1 MEVKPY
7 TLYAG
12 KIVNLSNHTYT
23 LSNLPKELTL
33 IGNAINEETEDKLI
47 SLISTGKSIELKTI
61 MSCIA
66 KDLSPELPHKLNDYY
81 WSSIAPGEGMP
92 MEFSLTAEEMDYL
105 NKHPEMKVEYET
117 NKLREFLDK
126 TRPAQ
131 LNQIFPKLESL
142 YQIYRSAPYGLALD
156 KLKEEARNVKQLNAT
171 DLNMIKS
178 RPYWPLIKDI
188 VE

>member
-1 MEVKPY
+1 MEKY
-7 TLYAG
+7 TIRRVLSSKNVVAQAG
-12 KIVNLSNHTYT
+12 FDEMTNIVDTKDQSSINAFADQATD
-23 LSNLPKELTL
+23 PTL
-33 IGNAINEETEDKLI
+33 IVQGTAGLDYVKDQQGNVQR
-47 SLISTGKSIELKTI
+47 KSVN
-61 MSCIA
+61 
-66 KDLSPELPHKLNDYY
+66 PEYGMFHG
-81 WSSIAPGEGMP
+81 APGEGMP
-92 MEFSLTAEEMDYL
+92 MEFSLTADEMDYL
-105 NKHPEMKVEYET
+105 NKHPEEKVEYET
-117 NKLREFLDK
+117 NKLRDFLDK